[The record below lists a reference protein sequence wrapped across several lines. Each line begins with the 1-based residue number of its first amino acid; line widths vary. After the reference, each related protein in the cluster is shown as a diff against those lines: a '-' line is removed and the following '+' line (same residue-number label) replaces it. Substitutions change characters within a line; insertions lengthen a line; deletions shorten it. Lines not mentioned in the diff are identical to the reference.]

1 MKKKLIT
8 ISGPTASG
16 KTSLSLKLAEH
27 LNCSIISCDS
37 RQFYKEMSIGTAV
50 PLKNELKKI
59 DHYCIQHKSIK
70 ESYTIGDF
78 KDEAHKILKK
88 LFENNDFV
96 IMTGGSGLY
105 MDSVVS
111 GLDDFPKIDPVIRE
125 VLNKN
130 FESKGIIYLQKK
142 LKELDPKYYSIVDLN
157 NHRRIIR
164 ALEVCISEKQPY
176 SNFLNKKNNTSNKFR
191 TVNLS
196 IETNRDDLY
205 KKINSRV
212 DQMIKDGLVEEVS
225 SLYKYKDLNPLNTV
239 GYKEIFDFIDGK
251 STLIEA
257 IDKIKQNTRR
267 YAKRQLTW
275 LKKRKLIWV
284 NKNIKIEELKNII
297 LSSN

>member
-70 ESYTIGDF
+70 ETYTIGDF

-130 FESKGIIYLQKK
+130 FKSKGIIYLQKK

-176 SNFLNKKNNTSNKFR
+176 SNFLNKKNNTSNKFK

-212 DQMIKDGLVEEVS
+212 DQMIEDGLVEEVN

-275 LKKRKLIWV
+275 LKKRQLIWV

>member
-111 GLDDFPKIDPVIRE
+111 GLDDFPKIDPVVRE

-130 FESKGIIYLQKK
+130 FKSKGIIYLQKK

-176 SNFLNKKNNTSNKFR
+176 SNFLNKKNNTSNKFK

-212 DQMIKDGLVEEVS
+212 DQMIEDGLVEEVN

>member
-1 MKKKLIT
+1 LKKKLIT

-16 KTSLSLKLAEH
+16 KTSLSLKLAEQ

-70 ESYTIGDF
+70 ETYTIGDF

-88 LFENNDFV
+88 LFKNNDFV

-125 VLNKN
+125 GLNKN
-130 FESKGIIYLQKK
+130 FKSNGIIYLQKK

-176 SNFLNKKNNTSNKFR
+176 SNFLNKKNNTNNKFK

-196 IETNRDDLY
+196 IETNRVDLY

-212 DQMIKDGLVEEVS
+212 DQMIEYGLVEEVN
-225 SLYKYKDLNPLNTV
+225 SLYKYKHLNPLNTV

>member
-70 ESYTIGDF
+70 ETYTIGDF

-88 LFENNDFV
+88 LFKNNDFV

-125 VLNKN
+125 GLNKN
-130 FESKGIIYLQKK
+130 FKSNGIIYLQKK

-176 SNFLNKKNNTSNKFR
+176 SNFLNKKNNTNNKFK

-196 IETNRDDLY
+196 IETNRVDLY

-212 DQMIKDGLVEEVS
+212 DQMIKYGLVEEVN
-225 SLYKYKDLNPLNTV
+225 SLYKYKHLNPLNTV

-284 NKNIKIEELKNII
+284 NKNIKIGELKNII

>member
-1 MKKKLIT
+1 LKKKLIT

-70 ESYTIGDF
+70 ETYTIGDF

-88 LFENNDFV
+88 LFKNNDFV

-125 VLNKN
+125 GLNKN
-130 FESKGIIYLQKK
+130 FKSNGIIYLQKK

-164 ALEVCISEKQPY
+164 ALELCISEKQPY
-176 SNFLNKKNNTSNKFR
+176 SNFLNKKNNTNNKFK

-196 IETNRDDLY
+196 IETNRVDLY

-212 DQMIKDGLVEEVS
+212 DQMIEYGLVEEVN
-225 SLYKYKDLNPLNTV
+225 SLYKYKHLNPLNTV

>member
-1 MKKKLIT
+1 LKKKLIT

-70 ESYTIGDF
+70 ETYTIGDF

-88 LFENNDFV
+88 LFKNNDFV

-125 VLNKN
+125 GLNKN
-130 FESKGIIYLQKK
+130 FKSNGIIYLQKK

-164 ALEVCISEKQPY
+164 ALELCISEKQPY
-176 SNFLNKKNNTSNKFR
+176 SNFLNKKNNTNNKFK

-196 IETNRDDLY
+196 IETNRVDLY

-212 DQMIKDGLVEEVS
+212 DQMIEYGLVEEVN
-225 SLYKYKDLNPLNTV
+225 SLYKYKHLNPLNTV

-284 NKNIKIEELKNII
+284 NKNIKIGELKNII

>member
-70 ESYTIGDF
+70 ETYTIGDF

-111 GLDDFPKIDPVIRE
+111 GLDDFPKIDPAIRE
-125 VLNKN
+125 GLNKN
-130 FESKGIIYLQKK
+130 LKSKGIIYLQKK

-176 SNFLNKKNNTSNKFR
+176 SNFLNKKNNTSNKFK

-196 IETNRDDLY
+196 IETKRDDLY

-212 DQMIKDGLVEEVS
+212 DQMIEDGLVEEVN

>member
-70 ESYTIGDF
+70 ETYTIGDF

-88 LFENNDFV
+88 LFKNNDFV

-125 VLNKN
+125 GLNKN
-130 FESKGIIYLQKK
+130 FKSNGIIYLQKK

-176 SNFLNKKNNTSNKFR
+176 SNFLNKKNNTNNKFK

-196 IETNRDDLY
+196 IETNRVDLY

-212 DQMIKDGLVEEVS
+212 DQMIEYGLVEEVN
-225 SLYKYKDLNPLNTV
+225 SLYKYKHLNPLNTV

-284 NKNIKIEELKNII
+284 NKNIKIGELKNII

>member
-70 ESYTIGDF
+70 EAYTIGDF

-88 LFENNDFV
+88 LFKNNDFV

-125 VLNKN
+125 GLNKN
-130 FESKGIIYLQKK
+130 FKSNGINYLQKK

-176 SNFLNKKNNTSNKFR
+176 SNFLNKKNNTSNKFK

-212 DQMIKDGLVEEVS
+212 DQMIEYGLVEEVN
-225 SLYKYKDLNPLNTV
+225 SLYKYKHLNPLNTV

>member
-70 ESYTIGDF
+70 EAYTIGDF

-88 LFENNDFV
+88 LFKNNDFV

-125 VLNKN
+125 GLNKN
-130 FESKGIIYLQKK
+130 FKSNGIIYLQKK

-176 SNFLNKKNNTSNKFR
+176 SNFLNKKNNTNNKFK

-196 IETNRDDLY
+196 IETNRVDLY

-212 DQMIKDGLVEEVS
+212 DQMIEYGLVEEVN
-225 SLYKYKDLNPLNTV
+225 SLYKYKHLNPLNTV

>member
-70 ESYTIGDF
+70 ETYTIGDF

-88 LFENNDFV
+88 LFKNNDFV

-125 VLNKN
+125 GLNKN
-130 FESKGIIYLQKK
+130 FKSNGIIYLQKK

-176 SNFLNKKNNTSNKFR
+176 SNFLNKKNNTNNKFK

-196 IETNRDDLY
+196 IETNRVDLY

-212 DQMIKDGLVEEVS
+212 DQMIKYGLVEEVN
-225 SLYKYKDLNPLNTV
+225 SLYKYKHLNPLNTV

>member
-1 MKKKLIT
+1 
-8 ISGPTASG
+8 
-16 KTSLSLKLAEH
+16 
-27 LNCSIISCDS
+27 
-37 RQFYKEMSIGTAV
+37 
-50 PLKNELKKI
+50 
-59 DHYCIQHKSIK
+59 
-70 ESYTIGDF
+70 
-78 KDEAHKILKK
+78 
-88 LFENNDFV
+88 
-96 IMTGGSGLY
+96 LY

-125 VLNKN
+125 GLNKN
-130 FESKGIIYLQKK
+130 FKSNGIIYLQKK

-164 ALEVCISEKQPY
+164 ALELCISEKQPY
-176 SNFLNKKNNTSNKFR
+176 SNFLNKKNNTNNKFK

-196 IETNRDDLY
+196 IETNRVDLY

-212 DQMIKDGLVEEVS
+212 DQMIEYGLVEEVN
-225 SLYKYKDLNPLNTV
+225 SLYKYKHLNPLNTV

-275 LKKRKLIWV
+275 LKKRKIIWV

>member
-88 LFENNDFV
+88 LFKNNDFV

-111 GLDDFPKIDPVIRE
+111 GLDDFPKIDPVVRE

-130 FESKGIIYLQKK
+130 FKSKGIIYLQKK

-176 SNFLNKKNNTSNKFR
+176 SNFLNKKNNTSNKFK

-212 DQMIKDGLVEEVS
+212 DQMIEDGLVEEVN

>member
-1 MKKKLIT
+1 LKKKLIT

-70 ESYTIGDF
+70 ETYTIGDF

-88 LFENNDFV
+88 LFKNNDFV

-111 GLDDFPKIDPVIRE
+111 GLDDLPKIDPVIRE
-125 VLNKN
+125 GLNKN
-130 FESKGIIYLQKK
+130 FKSNGIIYLQKK

-164 ALEVCISEKQPY
+164 ALEVCISEKEPY
-176 SNFLNKKNNTSNKFR
+176 SNFLNKKNNTNNKFK

-196 IETNRDDLY
+196 IETNRVDLY

-212 DQMIKDGLVEEVS
+212 DQMIEYGLVEEVN

-267 YAKRQLTW
+267 YAKRQMTW
-275 LKKRKLIWV
+275 LRKRKLIWV

>member
-1 MKKKLIT
+1 LKKKLIT

-70 ESYTIGDF
+70 EAYTIGDF

-88 LFENNDFV
+88 LFKNNDFV

-105 MDSVVS
+105 MDSVVN

-125 VLNKN
+125 GLNKN
-130 FESKGIIYLQKK
+130 FKSNGIIYLQKK

-176 SNFLNKKNNTSNKFR
+176 SNFLNKKNNTNNKFK

-196 IETNRDDLY
+196 IETNRVDLY

-212 DQMIKDGLVEEVS
+212 DQMIEYGLVEEVN
-225 SLYKYKDLNPLNTV
+225 SLYKYKHLNPLNTV

>member
-111 GLDDFPKIDPVIRE
+111 GLDDFPKIDPAIRE
-125 VLNKN
+125 GLNKN
-130 FESKGIIYLQKK
+130 LKSKGIIYLQKK

-176 SNFLNKKNNTSNKFR
+176 SNFLNKKNNTSNKFK

-196 IETNRDDLY
+196 IETKRDDLY

-212 DQMIKDGLVEEVS
+212 DQMIEDGLVEEVN

>member
-16 KTSLSLKLAEH
+16 KTSLSLKLAEY

-50 PLKNELKKI
+50 PLKSELKKI

-130 FESKGIIYLQKK
+130 FKSKGIIYLQKK
-142 LKELDPKYYSIVDLN
+142 LKELDSKYYSIVDLN

-176 SNFLNKKNNTSNKFR
+176 SNFLNKKNNTSNKFK
-191 TVNLS
+191 TINLS

-212 DQMIKDGLVEEVS
+212 DQMIEDGLVEEVN

-267 YAKRQLTW
+267 YAKRQSTW
-275 LKKRKLIWV
+275 LKKRQLIWV
-284 NKNIKIEELKNII
+284 KKNIKIEELKNII

>member
-130 FESKGIIYLQKK
+130 FKSKGIIYLQKK

-212 DQMIKDGLVEEVS
+212 DQMIEDGLVEEVN